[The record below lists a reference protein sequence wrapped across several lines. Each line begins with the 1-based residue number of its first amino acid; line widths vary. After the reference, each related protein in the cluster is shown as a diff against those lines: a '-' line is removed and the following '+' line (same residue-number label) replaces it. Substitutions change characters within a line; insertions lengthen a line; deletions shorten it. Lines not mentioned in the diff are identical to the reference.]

1 MVYAYVIG
9 TQEDEDTRKNRQLF
23 LRIKELGICDD
34 GIFLE
39 EDPESKQEFG
49 ALLDTIS
56 HGDTLLIRSISDLD
70 GDINCLAN
78 DILPYLKELKVEL
91 ISCEEP
97 FLCGLDYA
105 DTWKAIIQ
113 LLKNHSRQ
121 KAKESYQKAVQEKR
135 VGRPSDEDNVAK
147 AVELYRSEKYKI
159 AEIERITGVSKSTLY
174 RHLKE

>member
-9 TQEDEDTRKNRQLF
+9 TQEDEDTRKNQQLF
-23 LRIKELGICDD
+23 LRIKELGLSDD

-39 EDPESKQEFG
+39 EDPERKQEFG

-78 DILPYLKELKVEL
+78 DILPYLKELEVEL

-97 FLCGLDYA
+97 FLCGFDYA
-105 DTWKAIIQ
+105 DTMKSIIR
-113 LLKNHSRQ
+113 LLKSHSRQ
-121 KAKESYQKAVQEKR
+121 KAKESYQKAVKEKR

-159 AEIERITGVSKSTLY
+159 SEIERITGVSKSTLY